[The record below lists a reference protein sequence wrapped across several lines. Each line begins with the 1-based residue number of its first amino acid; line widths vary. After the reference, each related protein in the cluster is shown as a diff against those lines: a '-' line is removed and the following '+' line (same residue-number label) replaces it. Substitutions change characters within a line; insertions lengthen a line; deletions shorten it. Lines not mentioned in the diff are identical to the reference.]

1 MRGLWRR
8 LVEVVRRDRV
18 DRDVTDEMATHVE
31 MLVAQKMAR
40 GLDEPEA
47 RRQARLELGT
57 IHAARERV
65 REERTGFALE
75 QMWRELV
82 QAARV
87 LRRSPGL
94 TVLSIATMGAGI
106 GVSAILFALVHGIVL
121 TPLRYP
127 DADRLVRIFDTNQAT
142 GVERSGIAS
151 GNVDDWRRGVSSFT
165 GIAAYYAMGRTVSV
179 HGDAEVLLT
188 AQVSDD
194 FFAIAGVS
202 PVVGRLFEA
211 DEIRRASYSSSLAP
225 TGPDP
230 VVILSASMWRDRFG
244 GSTDVIGQSL
254 LLDRRPF
261 RIVGVMPAGF
271 DLPESGVRVW
281 IPWNISND
289 SPRDQHY
296 LGAIARL
303 APGVRIEQAERQL
316 NGVAADLARKF
327 PDTNR
332 GWGVRLSP
340 LSVETIGE
348 AATVLWVL
356 LAAVGLV
363 LLVACANVALLSL
376 MRGLD
381 RTEETSVRLA
391 LGASTPR
398 LLREFLMES
407 VLLAGCGGIL
417 GVVTAMAGLRVLP
430 ALTRDLPRLDE
441 VAVDGRVLLFIG
453 AITVFTALFSGLPQ
467 AWRRTRATT
476 IGAAGGLALRT
487 TASAEKHAL
496 RDAIVIAQVAL
507 AVVLLA
513 GSSLLVRSY
522 LHLRSTDPGFDPR
535 GVLVAPIFLDAQ
547 AYNSG
552 DKSRAYYRTLFER
565 LSAIPGVSAVG
576 GATTVPASPLGPD
589 FQRPVWPE
597 GTSVDPAQQT
607 PAFVRVVTP
616 GYFPVMNLRVAEG
629 RPFDDRDQPDSS
641 RVVMISETLAGRL
654 WPGQSA
660 IGRQLVIDY
669 STRGTYPYEIVGVVG
684 DTRFR
689 GPRSEPLAEVYF
701 PHAHN
706 PYLILNVVI
715 RASRDPRAIVPAVRQ
730 ALREIDPQKPAHGL
744 NTLED
749 LMGATYA
756 RDRQAMVTLLIFA
769 STAIFLA
776 VLSVYG
782 VLSQRVRERSR
793 EIGIR
798 IALGAD
804 RTHLVSWVVGT
815 GVRLVSGG
823 VAAGLLIAWLLTGTI
838 DRLLVG
844 VAPTD
849 PLTAMVVVAA
859 IMGVCLS
866 ASIMPCRRATR
877 IDPATTL
884 RRG

>member
-18 DRDVTDEMATHVE
+18 DRDVTDEMATHIE
-31 MLVAQKMAR
+31 MLVAQKMER
-40 GLDEPEA
+40 GLDEPDA

-75 QMWRELV
+75 QMWREVV

-94 TVLSIATMGAGI
+94 TVLSITTMGAGI
-106 GVSAILFALVHGIVL
+106 GVSAILFALVNGIVL
-121 TPLRYP
+121 SPLRYP
-127 DADRLVRIFDTNQAT
+127 NADRLVRIFDTNHAM
-142 GVERSGIAS
+142 GVERVGIAS
-151 GNVDDWRRGVSSFT
+151 GNVDDWRRGARSFT
-165 GIAAYYAMGRTVSV
+165 GIAAYYTMGRTVSV
-179 HGDAEVLLT
+179 DGDAEVLMT

-202 PVVGRLFEA
+202 PVLGRVFEA
-211 DEIRRASYSSSLAP
+211 DEIRRATYSGSVAP

-244 GSTDVIGQSL
+244 GSTDVIGKSVI
-254 LLDRRPF
+254 LDRRPF

-281 IPWNISND
+281 IPWNILNG
-289 SPRDQHY
+289 SPRDQHF

-303 APGVRIEQAERQL
+303 APSVRIEQAEQQL
-316 NGVAADLARKF
+316 NGVAADLAGKF

-356 LAAVGLV
+356 LAAVGLF
-363 LLVACANVALLSL
+363 LLVACANVALLLL

-381 RTEETSVRLA
+381 RAEETSVRLA

-417 GVVTAMAGLRVLP
+417 GGVSAIEGLSVLP

-441 VAVDGRVLLFIG
+441 VAVNGRVLLFIG

-476 IGAAGGLALRT
+476 IGAVGGLALRT
-487 TASAEKHAL
+487 TASPEKHAL
-496 RDAIVIAQVAL
+496 RDAIVIAQIAL

-513 GSSLLVRSY
+513 GSSLLVQSY
-522 LHLRSTDPGFDPR
+522 LHLRATDPGFDPR

-547 AYNSG
+547 AYSSS
-552 DKSRAYYRTLFER
+552 DKTRTYYKTLFDR
-565 LSAIPGVSAVG
+565 LSAIPGVGAVG
-576 GATTVPASPLGPD
+576 GATTVPTSPLGPD

-597 GTSVDPAQQT
+597 GTLVDPSQQT
-607 PAFVRVVTP
+607 PAFVRIVTP
-616 GYFPVMNLRVAEG
+616 GYFPVMKLRVAEG
-629 RPFDDRDQPDSS
+629 RPFDDRDQPASS
-641 RVVMISETLAGRL
+641 LVVMISETLARRL

-660 IGRQLVIDY
+660 VGRQLVVDY
-669 STRGTYPYEIVGVVG
+669 STAGTYPYEIVGVVG
-684 DTRFR
+684 DMRFR
-689 GPRSEPLAEVYF
+689 GPRSEPLAEVYMA
-701 PHAHN
+701 HAQR
-706 PYLILNVVI
+706 PYLILNVVL

-730 ALREIDPQKPAHGL
+730 ALREVDPQKPAHGL

-804 RTHLVSWVVGT
+804 RTRLVSWVAGT
-815 GVRLVSGG
+815 GVRLVSAG
-823 VAAGLLIAWLLTGTI
+823 VAAGLLVAWLLTGTI

-844 VAPTD
+844 VTPTD
-849 PLTAMVVVAA
+849 PLTALVVVAA
-859 IMGVCLS
+859 LVGIGLI
-866 ASIMPCRRATR
+866 ASIIPCRRATR
-877 IDPATTL
+877 IDPAMIL
-884 RRG
+884 RKG